1 MFFAQWWVLDL
12 TSEPLPPASTRV
24 PRRPRSGRCLYGR
37 CGYFIYYLLTYG
49 TVFDLNSI
57 AYRYY
62 LHTYVM
68 LPYNRSSAAALSQEP
83 RIIVPDP
90 RALVFRA
97 VCMLQP
103 KNLAS
108 AARIALTNPSGSRQ
122 NRSLT
127 SDAALRGTQFT
138 A

>member
-1 MFFAQWWVLDL
+1 
-12 TSEPLPPASTRV
+12 V
-24 PRRPRSGRCLYGR
+24 PVRLHCA
-37 CGYFIYYLLTYG
+37 G

-103 KNLAS
+103 NLAS

>member
-1 MFFAQWWVLDL
+1 MGARPDLRTAPARLD
-12 TSEPLPPASTRV
+12 TTRAYRYAV
-24 PRRPRSGRCLYGR
+24 NAACTGDVR
-37 CGYFIYYLLTYG
+37 YFIYYLLTYG

>member
-1 MFFAQWWVLDL
+1 LDF
-12 TSEPLPPASTRV
+12 
-24 PRRPRSGRCLYGR
+24 
-37 CGYFIYYLLTYG
+37 GYFLYYLLTYG

-103 KNLAS
+103 NLAS
-108 AARIALTNPSGSRQ
+108 AARIALTIPSGLRQ
-122 NRSLT
+122 NRSST
-127 SDAALRGTQFT
+127 SVAALRGTQFN